1 MLKNKNKVRIISG
14 KWKSRLISF
23 PITRDIRPTP
33 NRVRETLFNWLR
45 NEIIHANCLD
55 AFAGSGSLGFESLS
69 RGANEVCF
77 IDKQRSI
84 VNSIKAQSE
93 LLNANSRII
102 LGDAKRIL
110 EKKSTERF
118 NIIFLDPPYSYK
130 LKPILMTL
138 NKWLTNPGYI
148 YIEREEND
156 VDEFVFNYYRNNSN
170 EYKLIKSDIY
180 ANVEYGLLR
189 YDEST

>member
-1 MLKNKNKVRIISG
+1 MWKNKNKVKIIGG

-23 PITRDIRPTP
+23 PLIRDIRPTP

-45 NEIIHANCLD
+45 NDIIDAHCLD

-77 IDKQRSI
+77 IDKERAI
-84 VNSIKAQSE
+84 VNSIKAQLE
-93 LLNANSRII
+93 LFNVNSKTI
-102 LGDAKRIL
+102 LGDAKKIL
-110 EKKSTERF
+110 EHQSPEKF

-138 NKWLTNPGYI
+138 SKWLTNPGYV
-148 YIEREEND
+148 YIERKEND
-156 VDEFVFNYYRNNSN
+156 MDELIFDYYRNNSN
-170 EYKLIKSDIY
+170 DYELIKSAIY
-180 ANVEYGLLR
+180 AKVEYGLLR
-189 YDEST
+189 YDKST